1 MAQKARREINT
12 WFVGIVWKWRF
23 LGQGGRSKVQ
33 GARSKV
39 QGKRFK
45 VQGLRFSEL
54 GIQFAWEASKVQGS
68 RSKDT
73 VS

>member
-23 LGQGGRSKVQ
+23 LGQGGRFTVQ
-33 GARSKV
+33 GA
-39 QGKRFK
+39 RFK
-45 VQGLRFSEL
+45 VQGTRFRVE
-54 GIQFAWEASKVQGS
+54 GS
-68 RSKDT
+68 GSKDT